1 MYSGVAFLR
10 KSVYN
15 TFVKA
20 KEGCGVYMPPVGNR
34 IKKRRK
40 ELGLSVEDVAFEL
53 GKNRATVY
61 RYESNDIE
69 NMPASV
75 LEPLAEILQTTPA
88 YLMGWEDD
96 PNDYENM
103 DGFIPNKERLNFM
116 VESGIDYKEALA
128 REYAIQNMPQEES
141 SSNPVVEEIE
151 EILNSMSDEE
161 LTVAKNVLLA
171 IKKQP

>member
-1 MYSGVAFLR
+1 
-10 KSVYN
+10 
-15 TFVKA
+15 
-20 KEGCGVYMPPVGNR
+20 MPPIGNR

-75 LEPLAEILQTTPA
+75 LEPLAEILHTTPA
-88 YLMGWEDD
+88 YLMGWEED

-103 DGFIPNKERLNFM
+103 DDFIPNKERLNFM
-116 VESGIDYKEALA
+116 VESGIDHKEALA
-128 REYAIQNMPQEES
+128 REYAIQNMPQEEY

-151 EILNSMSDEE
+151 EILNNMSDEE
-161 LTVAKNVLLA
+161 LIVAKNVLLA